1 MTTAETL
8 FKLRNMVD
16 EFIREHSYHWDKVRE
31 VYRLKTKE
39 EWLKLYPNSDFEGH
53 QLGRSLSLQSHI
65 GSDMLIDFVYLA
77 AAIEKGEMFTREY
90 WIRSHGTQC
99 IKSVEDVQANRSVWN
114 DVVAKIIVVFDG
126 KEVTMVEWF
135 QDEDCKVKNT
145 FIKDDTE
152 ARMASFSAIVN
163 SK

>member
-8 FKLRNMVD
+8 HKLRNMVD
-16 EFIREHSYHWDKVRE
+16 DFIREHSYHWDKVRE
-31 VYRLKTKE
+31 EYRLKTKE
-39 EWLKLYPNSDFEGH
+39 EWLKIYPKSEFEGL

-65 GSDMLIDFVYLA
+65 GSDMLIDFIYLA
-77 AAIEKGEMFTREY
+77 AAIEKGEMFTYEY
-90 WIRSHGTQC
+90 WIRSNGTQC

-135 QDEDCKVKNT
+135 QDEDCKIKNT
-145 FIKDDTE
+145 FIKDDTD